1 MQTKGSVR
9 ILMLPF
15 FLLLSIQ
22 KTLIFRGVR
31 LCCKYHINLS
41 VIYNNAKGCELR
53 CKKQCLAL
61 SFAAF

>member
-1 MQTKGSVR
+1 MHAKGSVR

-41 VIYNNAKGCELR
+41 MIYNNAKGCE
-53 CKKQCLAL
+53 
-61 SFAAF
+61 